1 MYSIIGEIGKEKI
14 QSDVTSDIGL
24 SRYYIQMIM
33 GKCERHIG
41 VTDEETTG
49 SLCEALLHFMLTVCT
64 LPSSRKV
71 QINNVDLDIVIPNI
85 NTLKNFPDRAIVI
98 QISKGPNEMNEY
110 QSRNFI
116 QVQPNDKNLWII
128 SKHQLSKRYIN
139 YIVKLKGNTK
149 YGPDERN
156 FSHII
161 YDIHKFLNQTGDK
174 SLRFFPTT

>member
-33 GKCERHIG
+33 GKCERRIG
-41 VTDEETTG
+41 VTDEEAMG

-71 QINNVDLDIVIPNI
+71 QIDNVDLDIVIPNI

-98 QISKGPNEMNEY
+98 QISKEANEMNEY
-110 QSRNFI
+110 QPRNFM

-128 SKHQLSKRYIN
+128 SKHQISKRYIN

-149 YGPDERN
+149 YGPDVRN
-156 FSHII
+156 FSNII

-174 SLRFFPTT
+174 SLRFFPTK

>member
-14 QSDVTSDIGL
+14 QIDVTSAIGL
-24 SRYYIQMIM
+24 SRFYIQMIM

-41 VTDEETTG
+41 VTDEETMG

-71 QINNVDLDIVIPNI
+71 QINNVDLDIVIPNL
-85 NTLKNFPDRAIVI
+85 NTLKTFPDRAIVI
-98 QISKGPNEMNEY
+98 QISKGANEMNEY

-128 SKHQLSKRYIN
+128 SKHQLSMRYIN
-139 YIVKLKGNTK
+139 YIVKLKRNTK
-149 YGPDERN
+149 YGPDERS
-156 FSHII
+156 FSNII